1 MTEAIVGF
9 LTGILA
15 SMGLGGGFILVVWL
29 TMFSGTEQRTAQ
41 GVNVLFFLP
50 IALIALIMHLKNGLV
65 NKALVKR
72 CAIGGVIGAVI
83 GTFGSQ
89 VISNGLLR
97 KLFALFL
104 LAFGLRELFS
114 KTKQKDNKGDDADE
128 KHMQDDKKAGR
139 TEFHQP

>member
-29 TMFSGTEQRTAQ
+29 TMFSGAEQRTAQ

-72 CAIGGVIGAVI
+72 CALGGVIGAVL

-114 KTKQKDNKGDDADE
+114 KTKQNGIKRDDADE
-128 KHMQDDKKAGR
+128 KHMRDDKKAKNL
-139 TEFHQP
+139 